1 MEEAVTAALTAAESF
16 LLLLD
21 DLDTEGAK
29 PSGMTAKVLLAHA
42 ATHLRETLAELK
54 RERRLD
60 RVLVAAD
67 DELLAYVKANA
78 TRPPEWQCVL
88 CETTYPGR
96 RTDDGIC
103 LTCADG
109 VPTPLAGSTV
119 VAADEDGVTAPVTGR
134 VVAVYPDDGTADVQ
148 WGSLEGAAAV
158 RESLAS
164 LRPFPFRPRHLHVAQ
179 EGGASS

>member
-1 MEEAVTAALTAAESF
+1 MAAALTAAESF
-16 LLLLD
+16 LALLD
-21 DLDTEGAK
+21 DLYADDAK
-29 PSGMTAKVLLAHA
+29 PSGATAKVLLAHA
-42 ATHLRETLAELK
+42 ATHLRETLAELE

-78 TRPPEWQCVL
+78 TRSPEWQCVV

-109 VPTPLAGSTV
+109 VPAPLTGSTV
-119 VAADEDGVTAPVTGR
+119 VAADEDGITAPVTGR
-134 VVAVYPDDGTADVQ
+134 VVAVYPDDTADVQ

-164 LRPFPFRPRHLHVAQ
+164 LRPFRPRRLHVA
-179 EGGASS
+179 EGGAP